1 MEPILLLTEK
11 MEVEKTFGNIKRV
24 KHSRG
29 ITDDLARYFV
39 YAVEH
44 GQSVDILIDT
54 MFKFSRSRAERNE
67 LAAKRLLRNKIVRS
81 SPLCYS
87 ILIGM

>member
-44 GQSVDILIDT
+44 GQSVEVLQVAVVVRVDI
-54 MFKFSRSRAERNE
+54 S
-67 LAAKRLLRNKIVRS
+67 V
-81 SPLCYS
+81 C
-87 ILIGM
+87 